1 MIRDPKLDPQYG
13 DILVSDA
20 RGWRQVM
27 ERTDNT
33 VCYLVRK
40 RSVLK
45 GTYKAVKYCVL
56 WQWQYWCRAHN
67 PRIVQR
73 GEKPIVIVERPKC
86 AAPPA
91 DSNTTEMANAS
102 AMSAT
107 LSTCESIEGR

>member
-33 VCYLVRK
+33 VCYLARK

-45 GTYKAVKYCVL
+45 GTYKAVRYCVL
-56 WQWQYWCRAHN
+56 WQWQYWCRANN

-73 GEKPIVIVERPKC
+73 GEKPIVIVERPRQC
-86 AAPPA
+86 AAQ
-91 DSNTTEMANAS
+91 DVQGNTIEKANDTAL
-102 AMSAT
+102 SAT
-107 LSTCESIEGR
+107 ELR